1 MRQRESRLDD
11 IREIRTMMEKSSR
24 FLSLSGLSGV
34 LAGFVGTC
42 AALAANAVLE
52 SGRDETSKVVTI
64 GGIALGSMALAVA
77 ASVLLSVRVARRRGL
92 AAWGPAARE
101 VIREMATPLVAGGL
115 FCLVLVMH
123 RMYVAVP
130 GSLLVFYGVALA
142 AAGKS
147 TRDEVRWLGWV
158 EIALGMLAF
167 FYSQFALLYWAAG
180 FGIVHILYGGLMYFK
195 YEL

>member
-1 MRQRESRLDD
+1 MRDRESPLED

-34 LAGFVGTC
+34 AAGFIGTA
-42 AALAANAVLE
+42 AALGANAVID
-52 SGRDETSKVVTI
+52 SGAEEPAKVLAIAGI
-64 GGIALGSMALAVA
+64 GLCAMVIAVA
-77 ASVLLSVRVARRRGL
+77 ASVLLSVRLARKRGQNP
-92 AAWGPAARE
+92 WGVSARDL
-101 VIREMATPLVAGGL
+101 VQEMATPLVAGGL
-115 FCLVLVMH
+115 FCCVLVMH
-123 RMYVAVP
+123 RMYVAIP
-130 GSLLVFYGVALA
+130 GSLLVFYGLSLA

-147 TRDEVRWLGWV
+147 SRAEVRWLGWV

-167 FYSQFALLYWAAG
+167 TFTQFALLYWAAG

>member
-1 MRQRESRLDD
+1 MRQKESRLDD

-24 FLSLSGLSGV
+24 FLSLSGLSGI
-34 LAGFVGTC
+34 LAGFIGTG
-42 AALAANAVLE
+42 AALAAGTVME
-52 SGRDETSKVVTI
+52 SGRDESSKVFLIAGI
-64 GGIALGSMALAVA
+64 GLCAMLLAVA
-77 ASVLLSVRVARRRGL
+77 ASVILSIRLSRKHGQK
-92 AAWGPAARE
+92 AWGPAARD
-101 VIREMATPLVAGGL
+101 VVREMATPLAAGGL

-130 GSLLVFYGVALA
+130 GSLLVFYGLALA

-147 TRDEVRWLGWV
+147 TREEVRWLGWV

-167 FYSQFALLYWAAG
+167 MYTQFALLYWAAG

>member
-1 MRQRESRLDD
+1 MRQKESQLDD
-11 IREIRTMMEKSSR
+11 IREIRSIMEKSSR

-34 LAGFVGTC
+34 LAGFVGTG
-42 AALAANAVLE
+42 AALAADAVLD
-52 SGRDETSKVVTI
+52 SGRDEPSKVLWI
-64 GGIALGSMALAVA
+64 GGIGLSAMLLAVA
-77 ASVLLSVRVARRRGL
+77 ASVLLSIRLARKRGQT
-92 AAWGPAARE
+92 AWGPPARD
-101 VIREMATPLVAGGL
+101 VVREMATPLVAGGL

-130 GSLLVFYGVALA
+130 GSLLVFYGLALA

-147 TRDEVRWLGWV
+147 TREEVRWLGWV

-167 FYSQFALLYWAAG
+167 TYTQFALLYWAAG